1 VTGSR
6 VTALLFCVLACAPR
20 KDASRPSD
28 SSAVASATAAPAI
41 TLERT
46 ACFGGCPVYAVAV
59 SPSGDVTY
67 EGKAHVRQLG
77 KASGKITQKKVDG
90 LLAEL
95 EKAGYFSMA
104 SRYAASEP
112 TCGRYSTDSPSV
124 ITSVTIRGR
133 TKRIEHDYGCGA
145 APGALVVL
153 ERRIDDVLGSGR
165 WTGR

>member
-1 VTGSR
+1 MIRSR
-6 VTALLFCVLACAPR
+6 VTALLLCVLACGPR
-20 KDASRPSD
+20 KDTARPSD
-28 SSAVASATAAPAI
+28 SSAMADAAAMPAI
-41 TLERT
+41 SLERT
-46 ACFGGCPVYAVAV
+46 PCFGGCPVYAVAV
-59 SPSGDVTY
+59 SPSGEVTY

-77 KASGKITQKKVDG
+77 KASAKITQQKVEA
-90 LLAEL
+90 LLVEL

-104 SRYAASEP
+104 DRYAASEP
-112 TCGRYSTDSPSV
+112 ACGRYSTDSPSV

-133 TKRIEHDYGCGA
+133 TKRVEHDYGCGS

>member
-1 VTGSR
+1 M
-6 VTALLFCVLACAPR
+6 LCVLACAPR
-20 KDASRPSD
+20 KDASRLSD
-28 SSAVASATAAPAI
+28 SSAMASATSAPAI

-46 ACFGGCPVYAVAV
+46 PCFGGCPVYAVEV
-59 SPSGDVTY
+59 SRSGEVTY

-77 KASGKITQKKVDG
+77 KASGKISQQKVDG
-90 LLAEL
+90 LLVEL
-95 EKAGYFSMA
+95 EKAGYFAMA
-104 SRYAASEP
+104 NRYAASESA
-112 TCGRYSTDSPSV
+112 CGRYSTDSPSA

-153 ERRIDDVLGSGR
+153 ERRIDEVLGSGR

>member
-1 VTGSR
+1 M
-6 VTALLFCVLACAPR
+6 TALLLCVLACAPR

-28 SSAVASATAAPAI
+28 SSAMASAAAMPAI
-41 TLERT
+41 SLERT
-46 ACFGGCPVYAVAV
+46 PCFGGCPVYTVAV
-59 SPSGDVTY
+59 SPAGEVTY
-67 EGKAHVRQLG
+67 EGKASVRQLG
-77 KASGKITQKKVDG
+77 KASGKIPAQKVDT
-90 LLAEL
+90 LLVEL

-104 SRYAASEP
+104 NRYAASEP
-112 TCGRYSTDSPSV
+112 SCGRYSTDSPSA

-153 ERRIDDVLGSGR
+153 ERRIDEVLGSGR